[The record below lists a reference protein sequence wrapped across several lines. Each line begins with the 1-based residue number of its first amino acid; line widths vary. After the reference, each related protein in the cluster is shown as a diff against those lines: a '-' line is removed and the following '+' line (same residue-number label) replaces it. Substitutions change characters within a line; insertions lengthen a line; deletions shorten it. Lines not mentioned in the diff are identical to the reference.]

1 MKQATEAF
9 TRISGSRTNSPNIYT
24 EPKKTPK
31 SRSNV
36 EKGEKSRR
44 DHKTRDDVILRS
56 QAQVLVRAPPPP
68 LRPPG
73 SGPLQEDPV
82 LLEVGGHLDGT

>member
-9 TRISGSRTNSPNIYT
+9 TRISGSRTNSANIYT

-36 EKGEKSRR
+36 EKGEQSRR

-56 QAQVLVRAPPPP
+56 QARGLVCAPPPRP
-68 LRPPG
+68 LG
-73 SGPLQEDPV
+73 SGPLQEGPV
-82 LLEVGGHLDGT
+82 LLEVGRHLDGT